1 MRINIELPEARVDE
15 LKLLM
20 RKIEVDTYKDLLN
33 NALTLLEWTV
43 AEVAAGRSIAS
54 VDEAANKY
62 RELAMPIF
70 ENARK
75 AAQREKAAASQR
87 PELATSR

>member
-1 MRINIELPEARVDE
+1 MRINIELPAAQVDE

-20 RKIEVDTYKDLLN
+20 SKIGVDTYKDLFN

-43 AEVAAGRSIAS
+43 GEVAVGRSIAS
-54 VDEAANKY
+54 VDEASNKY

-75 AAQREKAAASQR
+75 AAQRGKASQQ
-87 PELATSR
+87 PELEAVIK

>member
-1 MRINIELPEARVDE
+1 MRLNIELPEPRVNE

-20 RKIEVDTYKDLLN
+20 SEIGVDTYKELFN

-43 AEVAAGRSIAS
+43 AEIATGRSIAS
-54 VDEAANKY
+54 VDEASNKY

-70 ENARK
+70 EIARK
-75 AAQREKAAASQR
+75 AAQREKTRQK
-87 PELATSR
+87 PELATAIK